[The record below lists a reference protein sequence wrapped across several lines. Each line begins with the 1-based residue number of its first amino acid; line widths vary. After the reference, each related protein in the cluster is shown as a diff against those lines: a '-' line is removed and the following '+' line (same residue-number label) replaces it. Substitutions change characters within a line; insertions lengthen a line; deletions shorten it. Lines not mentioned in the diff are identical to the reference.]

1 MLDVTPQIDEANNI
15 ILHMHPSVSTVIQQT
30 KTFRISGSSIELQM
44 PLSSIQE
51 SDNMC
56 ARAAARSSLLA
67 G

>member
-30 KTFRISGSSIELQM
+30 KTFKISGSSTELQL

-51 SDNMC
+51 SDNIV
-56 ARAAARSSLLA
+56 RDAAARSSLSA